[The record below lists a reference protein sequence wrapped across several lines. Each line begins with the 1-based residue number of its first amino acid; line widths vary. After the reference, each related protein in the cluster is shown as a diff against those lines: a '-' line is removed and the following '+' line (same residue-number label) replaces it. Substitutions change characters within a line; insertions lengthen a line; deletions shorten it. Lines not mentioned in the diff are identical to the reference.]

1 MKVQRASQSIRFL
14 VLASMLLPV
23 EIFAQEKPSPDKPPE
38 NQTAAEKPA
47 ERRNV
52 VEFGVRNSWGEVF
65 GRPDLQLG
73 PGGPA
78 PTGNPSLSPGCL
90 GCGTPFEPLLST
102 SKYQEYRDLRNGFFI
117 RKIDVLFDS
126 VGSSKNYVSLQSQKT
141 IYRDQSYLATF
152 GQYGKFKIQFRYDEI
167 PHVYTNTSRTL
178 FTATSPGVWKFPTAV
193 RTQLQAALPVDLPS
207 LVAGTGINA
216 QQGVVSNFT
225 FVTPNILRK
234 AGTGLISFDV
244 TPNLNLYGVFF
255 RESQNGTRPIG
266 LIMNSSP
273 SASATSGLESNFP
286 RRLITTTIWRASEES
301 TATMMRRSNWLTWG
315 LSSSRTSHR

>member
-38 NQTAAEKPA
+38 NQTAAESPA

-167 PHVYTNTSRTL
+167 PHVYTNTILLPLWDIEGYLLQLGLLRRLRPHLS
-178 FTATSPGVWKFPTAV
+178 GVFVCRILAG
-193 RTQLQAALPVDLPS
+193 TQLQKDDLAKPYPCRS
-207 LVAGTGINA
+207 W
-216 QQGVVSNFT
+216 
-225 FVTPNILRK
+225 PNYRDL
-234 AGTGLISFDV
+234 
-244 TPNLNLYGVFF
+244 
-255 RESQNGTRPIG
+255 
-266 LIMNSSP
+266 
-273 SASATSGLESNFP
+273 
-286 RRLITTTIWRASEES
+286 RRLR
-301 TATMMRRSNWLTWG
+301 
-315 LSSSRTSHR
+315 HR